1 MDTNVL
7 KTFIAV
13 CEYSGFSAAAKELGY
28 TQSTVSSQIKQLE
41 KELDVRLFD
50 RYYHKIN
57 LTEKGVLVL
66 QQARNILKAQAKML
80 DSLNSAESIEGE
92 IRLSMSSSVCSRYFK
107 NDFLRFHHQY
117 PEIKVEI
124 TENGTEQMFDKL
136 RKNETDLVFTLDRH
150 IYDSD
155 FIICAEQEEQV
166 HFIVAADN
174 PVAGCSWKLSEI
186 SQNEF
191 VLTEQAMSYRKILNE
206 TLASQS
212 LEIRPVLEI
221 GNPLQICELVK
232 NSSLLSFL
240 PDLSFAQFIH
250 LHGLYVIQG
259 KACVACS
266 LCFQV
271 ISALEPHVIK
281 GRNRL
286 SSFSRHIYRALSG
299 RKTHGCPAYRGVG
312 CRRKHISCQQTAG
325 HRKSSP
331 ASYQISPALSHIPSP
346 FQYLI
351 RLLTL

>member
-1 MDTNVL
+1 MYIIENIVYIRKNNASALRWENIEKNMGKEREMDTNVL

-66 QQARNILKAQAKML
+66 QQARNILNAQAKML

-166 HFIVAADN
+166 HFIAAADN
-174 PVAGCSWKLSEI
+174 PVTDCSWKLSEI

-221 GNPLQICELVK
+221 GNPIQICELVK

-240 PDLSFAQFIH
+240 PDFISEK
-250 LHGLYVIQG
+250 YVNDGQI
-259 KACVACS
+259 KRLDVA
-266 LCFQV
+266 
-271 ISALEPHVIK
+271 
-281 GRNRL
+281 
-286 SSFSRHIYRALSG
+286 
-299 RKTHGCPAYRGVG
+299 GCPVTVWTQLLLHKNKWR
-312 CRRKHISCQQTAG
+312 
-325 HRKSSP
+325 SP
-331 ASYQISPALSHIPSP
+331 AMNVFIEFYKGVMQ
-346 FQYLI
+346 
-351 RLLTL
+351 R

>member
-1 MDTNVL
+1 MLYIIENIVYIRKITLLCFDGKILKKNMGKEREMDTNVL

-166 HFIVAADN
+166 HFIAAADN

-240 PDLSFAQFIH
+240 PDFISEK
-250 LHGLYVIQG
+250 YVKDGQI
-259 KACVACS
+259 KRLDVA
-266 LCFQV
+266 
-271 ISALEPHVIK
+271 
-281 GRNRL
+281 
-286 SSFSRHIYRALSG
+286 
-299 RKTHGCPAYRGVG
+299 GCPVTVWTQLLLHKNKWR
-312 CRRKHISCQQTAG
+312 
-325 HRKSSP
+325 SP
-331 ASYQISPALSHIPSP
+331 AINVFVEFYKEVMQ
-346 FQYLI
+346 
-351 RLLTL
+351 R

>member
-1 MDTNVL
+1 MIVLLYIIENIVYIRKITLLCFDGKILKKNMGKEREMDTNVL

-166 HFIVAADN
+166 HFIAAADN
-174 PVAGCSWKLSEI
+174 PVADCSWKLSEI

-240 PDLSFAQFIH
+240 PDFISEKYMKDGQIKR
-250 LHGLYVIQG
+250 LD
-259 KACVACS
+259 VA
-266 LCFQV
+266 
-271 ISALEPHVIK
+271 
-281 GRNRL
+281 
-286 SSFSRHIYRALSG
+286 
-299 RKTHGCPAYRGVG
+299 GCPVTVWTQLLLHKNKWR
-312 CRRKHISCQQTAG
+312 
-325 HRKSSP
+325 SP
-331 ASYQISPALSHIPSP
+331 AINVFIEFYKEVMQ
-346 FQYLI
+346 
-351 RLLTL
+351 R

>member
-1 MDTNVL
+1 MYIIENIVYIRKITLLRFDGKILKKNMGKEREMDTNVL

-107 NDFLRFHHQY
+107 NNFLRFHHQY

-240 PDLSFAQFIH
+240 PDFISEK
-250 LHGLYVIQG
+250 YVKDGQI
-259 KACVACS
+259 KRLDVA
-266 LCFQV
+266 
-271 ISALEPHVIK
+271 
-281 GRNRL
+281 
-286 SSFSRHIYRALSG
+286 
-299 RKTHGCPAYRGVG
+299 GCPVTVWTQLLLHKNKWR
-312 CRRKHISCQQTAG
+312 
-325 HRKSSP
+325 SP
-331 ASYQISPALSHIPSP
+331 AINVFIEFYKEVMQ
-346 FQYLI
+346 
-351 RLLTL
+351 R

>member
-1 MDTNVL
+1 MIVLLYIIENIVYIRKITLLCFDGKILKKNMGKEREMDTNVL

-166 HFIVAADN
+166 HFIAAADN
-174 PVAGCSWKLSEI
+174 PVADCSWKLSEI

-240 PDLSFAQFIH
+240 PDFISEK
-250 LHGLYVIQG
+250 YVKDGQI
-259 KACVACS
+259 KRLDVA
-266 LCFQV
+266 
-271 ISALEPHVIK
+271 
-281 GRNRL
+281 
-286 SSFSRHIYRALSG
+286 
-299 RKTHGCPAYRGVG
+299 GCPVTVWTQLLLHKNKWR
-312 CRRKHISCQQTAG
+312 
-325 HRKSSP
+325 SP
-331 ASYQISPALSHIPSP
+331 AINVFVEFYKEVMQ
-346 FQYLI
+346 
-351 RLLTL
+351 R

>member
-136 RKNETDLVFTLDRH
+136 RKTEPDLIFALARH

-155 FIICAEQEEQV
+155 FIIGAEQEEQV

-240 PDLSFAQFIH
+240 PDFISEKYVKDGQIKRLDVAGCTVAVWTQLL
-250 LHGLYVIQG
+250 LH
-259 KACVACS
+259 KN
-266 LCFQV
+266 
-271 ISALEPHVIK
+271 K
-281 GRNRL
+281 WR
-286 SSFSRHIYRALSG
+286 
-299 RKTHGCPAYRGVG
+299 
-312 CRRKHISCQQTAG
+312 
-325 HRKSSP
+325 SP
-331 ASYQISPALSHIPSP
+331 AINVFIEFYKEVMQ
-346 FQYLI
+346 
-351 RLLTL
+351 R

>member
-1 MDTNVL
+1 MYIIENIVYIRKITLLCFDGKILKKNMGKEREMDTNVL

-41 KELDVRLFD
+41 KELDVRLYD

-166 HFIVAADN
+166 HFIAAADN
-174 PVAGCSWKLSEI
+174 PVASCSWKLSEI

-240 PDLSFAQFIH
+240 PDFISEK
-250 LHGLYVIQG
+250 YVKDGQI
-259 KACVACS
+259 KRLDVA
-266 LCFQV
+266 
-271 ISALEPHVIK
+271 
-281 GRNRL
+281 
-286 SSFSRHIYRALSG
+286 
-299 RKTHGCPAYRGVG
+299 GCPVTVWTQLLLHKNKWR
-312 CRRKHISCQQTAG
+312 
-325 HRKSSP
+325 SP
-331 ASYQISPALSHIPSP
+331 AINVFIEFYKEVMQ
-346 FQYLI
+346 
-351 RLLTL
+351 R

>member
-1 MDTNVL
+1 MGKEREMDTNVL

-240 PDLSFAQFIH
+240 PDFISEKYVKDFMITTILQEKQSFQKR
-250 LHGLYVIQG
+250 LHGIAHPVKPSVQM
-259 KACVACS
+259 
-266 LCFQV
+266 CFAV
-271 ISALEPHVIK
+271 K
-281 GRNRL
+281 
-286 SSFSRHIYRALSG
+286 
-299 RKTHGCPAYRGVG
+299 
-312 CRRKHISCQQTAG
+312 
-325 HRKSSP
+325 
-331 ASYQISPALSHIPSP
+331 SP
-346 FQYLI
+346 FGI
-351 RLLTL
+351 KRIARLAEIFNCRQQQGICSCIQLLLPVDSLGHQ

>member
-1 MDTNVL
+1 MIVLLYIIENIVYIRKITLLCFDGKILKKNMGKEREMDTNVL

-166 HFIVAADN
+166 HFIAAADN
-174 PVAGCSWKLSEI
+174 PVASCSWKLSEI

-221 GNPLQICELVK
+221 GNPIQICELVK

-240 PDLSFAQFIH
+240 PDFISEK
-250 LHGLYVIQG
+250 YVKDGQI
-259 KACVACS
+259 KRLDVA
-266 LCFQV
+266 
-271 ISALEPHVIK
+271 
-281 GRNRL
+281 
-286 SSFSRHIYRALSG
+286 
-299 RKTHGCPAYRGVG
+299 GCPVTVWTQLLLHKNKWR
-312 CRRKHISCQQTAG
+312 
-325 HRKSSP
+325 SP
-331 ASYQISPALSHIPSP
+331 AINVFIEFYKEVMQ
-346 FQYLI
+346 
-351 RLLTL
+351 R

>member
-1 MDTNVL
+1 MYIIENIVYIRKITLLCFDGKILKKNMGKEREMDTNVL

-166 HFIVAADN
+166 HFIAAADN
-174 PVAGCSWKLSEI
+174 PVADCSWKLSEI

-240 PDLSFAQFIH
+240 PDFISEK
-250 LHGLYVIQG
+250 YVKDGQI
-259 KACVACS
+259 KRLDVA
-266 LCFQV
+266 
-271 ISALEPHVIK
+271 
-281 GRNRL
+281 
-286 SSFSRHIYRALSG
+286 
-299 RKTHGCPAYRGVG
+299 GCPVTVWTQLLLHKNKWR
-312 CRRKHISCQQTAG
+312 
-325 HRKSSP
+325 SP
-331 ASYQISPALSHIPSP
+331 AINVFIEFYKEVMQ
-346 FQYLI
+346 
-351 RLLTL
+351 R

>member
-7 KTFIAV
+7 KTFVAV
-13 CEYSGFSAAAKELGY
+13 CEYLGFSAAAEKLGY

-41 KELDVRLFD
+41 SELNTVLFD
-50 RYYHKIN
+50 RFYHRIS
-57 LTEKGVLVL
+57 LTSDGITVL
-66 QQARNILKAQAKML
+66 QHAREILESHEKML
-80 DSLNSAESIEGE
+80 EDLRTPETIEGN
-92 IRLSMSSSVCSRYFK
+92 IRLAMSSSVCNRFFK
-107 NDFLRFHHQY
+107 DDFLEFRKHFPNIHLVV
-117 PEIKVEI
+117 VES
-124 TENGTEQMFDKL
+124 GTEQMFDKL

-240 PDLSFAQFIH
+240 PDFISEK
-250 LHGLYVIQG
+250 YVKDGQI
-259 KACVACS
+259 KRLDVA
-266 LCFQV
+266 
-271 ISALEPHVIK
+271 
-281 GRNRL
+281 
-286 SSFSRHIYRALSG
+286 
-299 RKTHGCPAYRGVG
+299 GCPVTVWTQLLLHKNKWR
-312 CRRKHISCQQTAG
+312 
-325 HRKSSP
+325 SP
-331 ASYQISPALSHIPSP
+331 AINVFIEFYKEVMQ
-346 FQYLI
+346 
-351 RLLTL
+351 R

>member
-1 MDTNVL
+1 MLYIIENIVYIRKITLLCFDGKILKKNMGKEREMDTNVL

-155 FIICAEQEEQV
+155 FTICAEQEEQV
-166 HFIVAADN
+166 HFIAAADN
-174 PVAGCSWKLSEI
+174 PVADCSWKLSEI

-221 GNPLQICELVK
+221 GNPIQICELIK

-240 PDLSFAQFIH
+240 PDFISEK
-250 LHGLYVIQG
+250 YVKDGQI
-259 KACVACS
+259 KRLDVA
-266 LCFQV
+266 
-271 ISALEPHVIK
+271 
-281 GRNRL
+281 
-286 SSFSRHIYRALSG
+286 
-299 RKTHGCPAYRGVG
+299 GCPVTVWTQLLLHKNKWR
-312 CRRKHISCQQTAG
+312 
-325 HRKSSP
+325 SP
-331 ASYQISPALSHIPSP
+331 AINVFIEFYKEVMQ
-346 FQYLI
+346 
-351 RLLTL
+351 R

>member
-1 MDTNVL
+1 MLYIIENIVYIRKITLLCFDGKILKKNMGKEREMDTNVL

-166 HFIVAADN
+166 HFIAAADN
-174 PVAGCSWKLSEI
+174 PVADCSWKLSEI

-240 PDLSFAQFIH
+240 PDFISEK
-250 LHGLYVIQG
+250 YVKDGQI
-259 KACVACS
+259 KRLDVA
-266 LCFQV
+266 
-271 ISALEPHVIK
+271 
-281 GRNRL
+281 
-286 SSFSRHIYRALSG
+286 
-299 RKTHGCPAYRGVG
+299 GCPVTVWTQLLLHKNKWR
-312 CRRKHISCQQTAG
+312 
-325 HRKSSP
+325 SP
-331 ASYQISPALSHIPSP
+331 AINVFIEFYKEVMQ
-346 FQYLI
+346 
-351 RLLTL
+351 R